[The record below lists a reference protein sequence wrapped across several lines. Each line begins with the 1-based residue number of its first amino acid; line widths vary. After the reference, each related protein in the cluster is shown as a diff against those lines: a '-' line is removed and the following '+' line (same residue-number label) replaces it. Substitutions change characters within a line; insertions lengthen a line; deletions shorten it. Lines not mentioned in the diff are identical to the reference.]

1 MESGIPTR
9 IAVQKSLRN
18 IEPNVCHGKK
28 EVLKSSSLGST
39 TVPDHAITSKIV
51 VQLTNADVRK
61 ILVTHQEN
69 LAPTSSLQVIS
80 IFKGDM
86 SFVGPRAKPPNEH
99 EAFSTCIPFWRPSLY
114 FVSVSLVF

>member
-1 MESGIPTR
+1 MSI
-9 IAVQKSLRN
+9 
-18 IEPNVCHGKK
+18 K
-28 EVLKSSSLGST
+28 EKEMLKSSSSGST
-39 TVPDHAITSKIV
+39 TVPDHAIKSKIV

-61 ILVTHQEN
+61 ILVTRQEN

-99 EAFSTCIPFWRPSLY
+99 EVFSASIAHCRPSLH
-114 FVSVSLVF
+114 FVSVSLVL